1 MVIKLSNRF
10 YVNLVHEKL
19 GKVSSFQLFGN
30 NDWFEVFEGYLKNLG
45 VEGTEDGDFSMDGVE
60 VPSLKGLIAAI
71 DETIWYEVI
80 EPSGFKVHIT
90 DYGYKFYES
99 DVLDVSSCLLG
110 SDREGKFHVK
120 SSLYGFARGLVFSN
134 YLFESYSMVEWL
146 RSNGALE
153 RFKLTELKTSFLKDA
168 DVVALGELKPEYSL
182 TLSYF

>member
-1 MVIKLSNRF
+1 MR
-10 YVNLVHEKL
+10 
-19 GKVSSFQLFGN
+19 
-30 NDWFEVFEGYLKNLG
+30 LKNLG